1 MTEWLSTP
9 KIKHCAGPCS
19 KCWDA
24 GNRVNCAVCCQ
35 RAGNCRPYERAIFI
49 FSPNTAGNTP
59 MRPFFHLLYD
69 YNISVYNLWVEIF
82 NACFPW
88 SLGVIPMC
96 PIHCLVSEPSFLDLQ
111 APWMCYLAVL
121 PCVKTFCSL
130 TERSVLPCSKQLT
143 WYFYLFIV
151 VHKSRGLVLTFD
163 HISMVRRASGYHLC
177 RLFHCHL
184 FWVPDAGKK

>member
-1 MTEWLSTP
+1 MCG
-9 KIKHCAGPCS
+9 KQQG
-19 KCWDA
+19 
-24 GNRVNCAVCCQ
+24 CAVCCL
-35 RAGNCRPYERAIFI
+35 RAGNSRPCERMIFTLRP
-49 FSPNTAGNTP
+49 STAGNTAV
-59 MRPFFHLLYD
+59 RPFPIFFIRIMFLFITCGLKFSMHAFH
-69 YNISVYNLWVEIF
+69 E
-82 NACFPW
+82 AP
-88 SLGVIPMC
+88 GVIPVC

-111 APWMCYLAVL
+111 APWMCYFAVL

>member
-1 MTEWLSTP
+1 MLETGWTVLSAIRELGTVDHMRGWSSYWAPTLQETHQWDHFSIFFMT
-9 KIKHCAGPCS
+9 I
-19 KCWDA
+19 
-24 GNRVNCAVCCQ
+24 
-35 RAGNCRPYERAIFI
+35 IFLFI
-49 FSPNTAGNTP
+49 TCGLKFSMHA
-59 MRPFFHLLYD
+59 FH
-69 YNISVYNLWVEIF
+69 E
-82 NACFPW
+82 AP
-88 SLGVIPMC
+88 GVIPVC

-111 APWMCYLAVL
+111 APWMCYFAVL